1 MKDGKNITDVGRA
14 LGVSREEALQR
25 PFTKADLDALSVHD
39 DIELRLTD
47 DVQGDVPD
55 GGCFPQGE
63 APHWAST
70 GQEVGAAIAVWQMLA
85 SPPGVTV
92 TLASWLRKMGIS
104 YFRGWIRHAGPVG
117 PGFVMD
123 WVIPVGDHEYEIV
136 RDGNT
141 GPYSPPPGCDLQTFV
156 DAVARLSRDFL
167 LVELERKMRMIGRS
181 PGDPDAVLQ
190 EFFPLGEQA
199 KV

>member
-1 MKDGKNITDVGRA
+1 MNDGTYFPDLGRKQEA
-14 LGVSREEALQR
+14 IRETEQR
-25 PFTKADLDALSVHD
+25 RFTKADLDALSVHD

-47 DVQGDVPD
+47 AIQGDVPD
-55 GGCFPQGE
+55 GGRFPQGE

-70 GQEVGAAIAVWQMLA
+70 EQEVGAVIAVWQVLAA
-85 SPPGVTV
+85 SPAIPMK
-92 TLASWLRKMGIS
+92 LPSWLRKMGIS

-117 PGFVMD
+117 PDFVMD
-123 WVIPVGDHEYEIV
+123 WVIPVGDDEYEIV

-156 DAVARLSRDFL
+156 DAVASFSRDLL

-181 PGDPDAVLQ
+181 PGDPDAVLR
-190 EFFPLGEQA
+190 EFFPLSEQA
-199 KV
+199 EV